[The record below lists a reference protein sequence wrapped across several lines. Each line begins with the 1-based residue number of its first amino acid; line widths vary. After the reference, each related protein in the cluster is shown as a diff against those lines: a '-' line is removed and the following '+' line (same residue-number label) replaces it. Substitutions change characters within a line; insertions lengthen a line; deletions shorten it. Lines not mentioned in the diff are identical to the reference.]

1 MRIRLRIKQTL
12 LCGIVIT
19 IVMYVTGLTGLTG
32 ILGIVELQAKTAT
45 LPTDDATPHEEPS
58 FAGLSPYILMHQT
71 SGVPT
76 LYAIAAE
83 TATCAELVA
92 MPTSPDADLH

>member
-1 MRIRLRIKQTL
+1 MKIRLRIKQTL

-19 IVMYVTGLTGLTG
+19 IAMYVAGVTGATG

-45 LPTDDATPHEEPS
+45 LPTDDTTPPEGPS
-58 FAGLSPYILMHQT
+58 FADLSSYILMHQT

-83 TATCAELVA
+83 TATCAELAA